1 MKKFFIGFGCAFLLL
16 MVAATVRN
24 SGFYITGDYGGEPM
38 LSAEQN
44 NQTADWIRFTSNG
57 IPIFNIPANGGLSLT
72 DSIVFTGVSG
82 NLYTNRITTGIVR

>member
-1 MKKFFIGFGCAFLLL
+1 MKKFIAGFFCAFCLL

-38 LSAEQN
+38 VAAEQN

-57 IPIFNIPANGGLSLT
+57 IPVFNIPANGGLSLT
-72 DSIVFTGVSG
+72 DAVIFTGVSG
-82 NLYTNRITTGIVR
+82 KLYTNSITTGIVR